1 MKISVATFNV
11 ENLIG
16 AGKAIYDEPRPHYSD
31 EVYQQKTG
39 WIRGQLLKMSA
50 DIVGF
55 QEVFEE
61 AALRDCLKGTPM
73 ETWNLVLAN
82 PTGKGPVNALL
93 SRYPIVNTRV
103 IDKIPFT
110 FNFFDDRPSAGAN
123 GPRPPTPIPIEQF
136 SRGVLLAELSLRPG
150 SNIIVG
156 VVHLKSKRPITEPGV
171 AQDTLSYPDMAKG
184 SIRSLIRRGIEAAG
198 VRHILSDRIN
208 EQEEQPLIV
217 LGDMNDSDTAV
228 TSEAIIGQEPYRNLA
243 PEIKVQRWKQVFQN
257 CRDVQ
262 ARKSMENV
270 VYSYVHN
277 GHYECLDNIFVSNH
291 FADLN
296 AKKLGRVI
304 DVRTY
309 NDHVIDD
316 KTSLDRKPAWVS
328 DHGQIVANLELFD
341 SVPPPVP
348 ARD

>member
-1 MKISVATFNV
+1 MKISIATFNV

-16 AGKAIYDEPRPHYSD
+16 AGKPIYDEPRAHYSE
-31 EVYQQKTG
+31 EVYQQKTA
-39 WIRGQLLKMSA
+39 WIRSQLLKMNA
-50 DIVGF
+50 DIIGF

-61 AALRDCLKGTPM
+61 AAVRDCLKGTPM
-73 ETWNLVLAN
+73 EHWSLALAN

-93 SRYPIVNTRV
+93 SRYPILHTRV
-103 IDKIPFT
+103 IDNLPSAFD
-110 FNFFDDRPSAGAN
+110 FFDDRPSAGA
-123 GPRPPTPIPIEQF
+123 GQATPVTTIPISQF
-136 SRGVLLAELSLRPG
+136 SRGVLLAELSVRPG
-150 SNIIVG
+150 TTMLVG
-156 VVHLKSKRPITEPGV
+156 VVHLKSKRPILAVGAPR
-171 AQDTLSYPDMAKG
+171 DMLSYAEMAKG

-198 VRHILSDRIN
+198 VRQILSELIN
-208 EQEEQPLIV
+208 EHEAQPLIV

-228 TSEAIIGQEPYRNLA
+228 TSEAIIGQEPYRKLA
-243 PEIKVQRWKQVFQN
+243 PEIKIQRWKQVLQS

-270 VYSYVHN
+270 VYSYIHN

-296 AKKLGRVI
+296 ARKLGRVI

-341 SVPPPVP
+341 PVAPPP
-348 ARD
+348 